1 MEGSCF
7 WCLILPPRLVILLGS
22 FSWWVVESSL
32 GHARAEEIHVLLVE
46 RKFTCSYNYLTNT
59 LPSFRGIEPSSSAV
73 DIKKA
78 YRKAALRHHPD
89 KVLYYFLSLLWL
101 SLFSC
106 LTVVM
111 PQASTFLV
119 RSENIS
125 DAVWRDITNEIR
137 RDADYLFKIIGK
149 AYAMLSDPTTVCIT
163 EISFIFFLCSCY
175 WCCIFLLSFYQN
187 FHVKWVGIIL
197 DKIYPAWCC

>member
-1 MEGSCF
+1 MF
-7 WCLILPPRLVILLGS
+7 IQLFDNI
-22 FSWWVVESSL
+22 
-32 GHARAEEIHVLLVE
+32 
-46 RKFTCSYNYLTNT
+46 

-125 DAVWRDITNEIR
+125 DAVWREITNEIR

>member
-1 MEGSCF
+1 MFIQLFDQYTFFFQRNRAFFLCCGYKEGIPQSSTKTSSRQSIV
-7 WCLILPPRLVILLGS
+7 L
-22 FSWWVVESSL
+22 FS
-32 GHARAEEIHVLLVE
+32 
-46 RKFTCSYNYLTNT
+46 
-59 LPSFRGIEPSSSAV
+59 
-73 DIKKA
+73 
-78 YRKAALRHHPD
+78 
-89 KVLYYFLSLLWL
+89 LSLLWL

-125 DAVWRDITNEIR
+125 DAVWREITNEIR

-149 AYAMLSDPTTVCIT
+149 AYAMLLDPTTVCIT

-175 WCCIFLLSFYQN
+175 WCCIFFYFLLTRTFMSNEWALFWIRFILPDVVNYN
-187 FHVKWVGIIL
+187 RPSIAIISQM
-197 DKIYPAWCC
+197 

>member
-1 MEGSCF
+1 MFIQLFDQYTSFFQRNRAFFLCCGYKEG
-7 WCLILPPRLVILLGS
+7 IPQ
-22 FSWWVVESSL
+22 SS
-32 GHARAEEIHVLLVE
+32 
-46 RKFTCSYNYLTNT
+46 T
-59 LPSFRGIEPSSSAV
+59 
-73 DIKKA
+73 KA
-78 YRKAALRHHPD
+78 LSRQSI
-89 KVLYYFLSLLWL
+89 VFFFSLLWL

-125 DAVWRDITNEIR
+125 DAVWREITNEIR